1 MKFSTDLAL
10 HNGILF
16 CPRSECPQGRSAST
30 VQNTQIL
37 VLCVLVRM
45 RIRANADETE
55 EVNGV
60 SSTLLLRQRGV
71 CGVGRT
77 HCASESESSQSSG
90 TASKVSQSIM
100 ARKPDLWEGADRP
113 D

>member
-37 VLCVLVRM
+37 VLCVSVRM
-45 RIRANADETE
+45 RIRADADETE

-71 CGVGRT
+71 WGWGDPLCFRVREFSVQW
-77 HCASESESSQSSG
+77 HSQQS
-90 TASKVSQSIM
+90 VSVHNGQE
-100 ARKPDLWEGADRP
+100 A
-113 D
+113 